1 MLLIWGWL
9 PVPRQGDSCWLDPEA
24 FLSIAPKWLGAT
36 ELVLHHMQG
45 FMFRIELLT
54 PQGWSQTDGCTYRV
68 TSPELSTLCVFTP
81 QGSRCWQ
88 LDQPAVA

>member
-1 MLLIWGWL
+1 
-9 PVPRQGDSCWLDPEA
+9 
-24 FLSIAPKWLGAT
+24 
-36 ELVLHHMQG
+36 
-45 FMFRIELLT
+45 MFRIELLT
-54 PQGWSQTDGCTYRV
+54 PQGWSQTEEHEQRELAELQAMLKSQADGCTYRV